1 MASPRYIHT
10 KGSTRRQDGQHEHAS
25 LHNFKLKDYCMT
37 AVLRSTHFLSYKIP
51 DEEKTHEYFKKVE
64 ARYWQLKQYLDF
76 RLKTDA
82 SIVPWSTV
90 YYDWKQS
97 LIFIFK
103 DYAKNVPSSISSFC
117 RDLYYICDTFEGVIV
132 RQSCEKFYNEFYQRN
147 IDLQLT
153 ERRRHLE
160 STIFSEQKFTEF
172 LEVSSKKRI
181 GEDIEDASSSNE
193 KRVRHNEYNV
203 DDFVPESPR
212 NCDTEE
218 NKNNKFDLPNNQD
231 DVEYDVEVKNLLDES
246 EICLPEFSTIL
257 TDFRT
262 YQREV
267 KNILSENEIMDLSP
281 SSEFVLLHLEEM
293 KYVSLIK
300 KVFAPIDK
308 IFPEEADEFLI
319 NFFSEK
325 LSEQQWEDKIESLM
339 EDNSKQNK
347 FTTKL
352 KRLIIETLPIFFD
365 SYKLMSDNPLK
376 NKEMTEE
383 EYMNTYIHPIL
394 KKALIRFSDIRYV
407 PGSKAIKASMYRKT
421 VMNQKG
427 NADRADGMAYTSN
440 QQNSYEISVT
450 EGSRPYVTD
459 KNKETCDFI
468 QNARAAKD
476 MINFAVTQEV
486 LNKRSLPS
494 YFRTFMV
501 QVFEFNLRFYFM
513 DYLTQYSIFEIETSE
528 IPTDWKETLQFTSF
542 YRAIV
547 TWALLV
553 GEADKK
559 FQESRNKRSSRL
571 SNCYNLR
578 KLLKLSHNKDRGSIK
593 KDMIMTKPI

>member
-1 MASPRYIHT
+1 
-10 KGSTRRQDGQHEHAS
+10 
-25 LHNFKLKDYCMT
+25 MT
-37 AVLRSTHFLSYKIP
+37 AVLRSTTFLNYKVTTK
-51 DEEKTHEYFKKVE
+51 EKVHDYFNNIE
-64 ARYWQLKQYLDF
+64 ARYWQLKHYLSF
-76 RLKTDA
+76 RLKTDEQIL
-82 SIVPWSTV
+82 SWNTV
-90 YYDWKQS
+90 YNDWQQS
-97 LIFIFK
+97 LVFII
-103 DYAKNVPSSISSFC
+103 KNNTKNAPNSISSFC
-117 RDLYYICDTFEGVIV
+117 KDLYNICDTFEGVIV

-147 IDLQLT
+147 IDLQFA
-153 ERRRHLE
+153 ERRRLLE

-172 LEVSSKKRI
+172 LEASSKKRI
-181 GEDIEDASSSNE
+181 REDIEDASSNE

-203 DDFVPESPR
+203 DDFAPELPQ
-212 NCDTEE
+212 NHDAEE
-218 NKNNKFDLPNNQD
+218 SKDNETFDLPNNQD
-231 DVEYDVEVKNLLDES
+231 DVEYVEVKNLLDES

-300 KVFAPIDK
+300 K
-308 IFPEEADEFLI
+308 
-319 NFFSEK
+319 K

-440 QQNSYEISVT
+440 QQNSFEISVT

-571 SNCYNLR
+571 SNCHNLR
-578 KLLKLSHNKDRGSIK
+578 KLLKLSHNKDRGGAK